1 MGVKIGYP
9 DQWKDYTN
17 FSIQAKEDGGSLLS
31 NIDTIR
37 MSKLKE
43 EFAELNK
50 PFDKTH
56 FGMPAHAVNAFTAHQ
71 TMKLFFQQVF
81 YKHLSMTHLPVQRKI
96 WVELVLL
103 LDMRFPMRLIEQA
116 HNLMTKGT

>member
-43 EFAELNK
+43 EFAELK
-50 PFDKTH
+50 PLIRLTLECLR
-56 FGMPAHAVNAFTAHQ
+56 T
-71 TMKLFFQQVF
+71 
-81 YKHLSMTHLPVQRKI
+81 LSM
-96 WVELVLL
+96 LL
-103 LDMRFPMRLIEQA
+103 QPIKQ
-116 HNLMTKGT
+116 